1 MSAGGKPLT
10 GGKVLAMLLGAF
22 GVIIAAN
29 LAMLVAA
36 TGSFPGLVVENSYVA
51 SQGWDARTAAQRAL
65 GWTATVGHDGET
77 LSVAIT
83 GAEGEPVR
91 GLDVTAV
98 VGRPASGAED
108 EALAM
113 AEDVDGY
120 VAPAPLGPGRWRV
133 DVTARNG
140 GAERFTAKAELLV
153 PEKEGAR

>member
-22 GVIIAAN
+22 AVIIAAN
-29 LAMLVAA
+29 LAMLFAA
-36 TGSFPGLVVENSYVA
+36 TGSFPGLVVKNSYVA

-77 LSVAIT
+77 LTVAIS

-108 EALAM
+108 TALAM
-113 AEDVDGY
+113 AEDIDGY
-120 VAPAPLGPGRWRV
+120 VAPVPLGPGRWRV
-133 DVTARNG
+133 DVAARG
-140 GAERFTAKAELLV
+140 RDGERFAAKAELSV
-153 PEKEGAR
+153 PEMEGMR